1 MHNCF
6 KKKPP
11 LGGFFSI
18 DFNIEVQFLLIFF
31 FFLYSVYRIMT
42 INFRGGKMKR
52 QEKNEIYSIRKFKVG
67 VGSALIGLSFL
78 GATGL
83 VNDNFVTG
91 DILGIHSVYADEA
104 TPKPEGNVIARGEDG
119 VPWELYENGYLLF
132 KPEAGKDTL
141 TNNQGDATWKRE
153 HGEQIKHVG
162 FAGKVYAP
170 GDSSYLFSKYNNRS
184 TNRQFNPTT
193 FDTTNLDTR
202 KVTDMRFM
210 FTGVSE
216 LTSLDVTRFDTS
228 KVNDMRAMFSG
239 MSELTNLDVTNFDTR
254 NVTDMG
260 SMFGGLSELTA
271 LDVTHFDTSKV
282 TTMSGMFKGMSKLTT
297 LDVTHFDTREVM
309 YMSGMFEDMYELT
322 NLDVTRFNT
331 SNVKDMSVMFSG
343 LHALTALDV
352 THFNTSNVTDMSG
365 MFSGMSELTALD
377 VTHFDTSNVTDMTR
391 MFGGLHALTALD
403 VTRFDTRNVT
413 NMAGMFSDMSELTNL
428 DVTNFDTSK
437 LSYRGIGVIFNDMP
451 KLKELKLGNNLNADG
466 IGTIDKHFSRPIR
479 HAYGNQYTDKW
490 HKVNDKEHPYTVQD
504 WSDLYRSKPSGTA
517 GTWVRE
523 VAVQDATLEFEPGNG
538 EKIQPL
544 TFKAS
549 STPTLPKPTVD
560 KSGYK
565 FKGWTLQDGSEVNLS
580 SLPAG
585 SRTTLVGEWE
595 KVNNVTTRTVKIPVT
610 TVYEGDSNLDK
621 GKQTE
626 IPGQEGEKRIT
637 TTSIVTPIT
646 GELTN
651 PVEKEEITQAM
662 HPKVIKVGTKS
673 TKEVETIRSPK
684 QYVKDPEREKGQ
696 KDIVTEGTPGTKT
709 TTTTYKVNPNNG
721 EVTSHAGEPVTV
733 NSTPTI
739 VKVAAKDKVVT
750 TKIPSPKRYE
760 ADTTKDYDTQNV
772 ETKGTDGSDVSTTV
786 YTVNST
792 DGTITE
798 NTTKQHTDAIPTIV
812 KVGAKTKVE
821 TKIDDQGRTVT
832 ETTTYTV
839 NPDTGDVTPN
849 KTTSYGDKESTV
861 EKKVVPSPK
870 RYEKDATREKGDKD
884 IVIKGKDGEDQIT
897 TTYVVDPTT
906 GNITPNV
913 GEAVHTIE
921 PTETVIKVAAKDK
934 VDIITRD
941 GKKFKVTTT
950 YNVNSK
956 TGKITEDRTE
966 VELPKEED
974 PQDDAGVN
982 GNKLPDKVETI
993 KPEVVYEKDA
1003 TRDKGSENITIPGKD
1018 GQKVTPVTKEKD
1030 PQTGKLVEKLGEPK
1044 ITPATNTIVKVAAKD
1059 KVETFR
1065 HNGDTI
1071 ERTTR
1076 YTVNPETGEIT
1087 EETIEQLI
1095 SSNGNG
1101 VKPPV
1106 VENNDF
1112 SGGVSTEPLV
1122 NKTSDYKGVIAGNGL
1137 DNDGNAIE
1145 PPVVTIPEFS
1155 GGVNGDVDGN
1165 ALINEKPEFDLSTLK
1180 KPDLGTGLND
1190 FGPKKETKK
1199 DDLQFIPVN
1208 EEKPSNDFKRS
1219 EKPVSQLPNTAGGN
1233 NMAINALGALTLA
1246 SVLGFAVTKR
1256 KSEE

>member
-1 MHNCF
+1 
-6 KKKPP
+6 
-11 LGGFFSI
+11 
-18 DFNIEVQFLLIFF
+18 
-31 FFLYSVYRIMT
+31 MT

-141 TNNQGDATWKRE
+141 TNGYYSDWNLSSGGNPTWKTT
-153 HGEQIKHVG
+153 HAKQIKYIG
-162 FAGKVYAP
+162 FSNKVYAP
-170 GDSSYLFSKYNNRS
+170 TNSSYLFSRYSSNGDLNDYE
-184 TNRQFNPTT
+184 FDPIA
-193 FDTTNLDTR
+193 FDTTNLDTSN
-202 KVTDMRFM
+202 VTSMDFM
-210 FTGVSE
+210 FAS
-216 LTSLDVTRFDTS
+216 LYSITS
-228 KVNDMRAMFSG
+228 
-239 MSELTNLDVTNFDTR
+239 
-254 NVTDMG
+254 
-260 SMFGGLSELTA
+260 

-282 TTMSGMFKGMSKLTT
+282 N
-297 LDVTHFDTREVM
+297 
-309 YMSGMFEDMYELT
+309 YMSGMFYDDA
-322 NLDVTRFNT
+322 NIT
-331 SNVKDMSVMFSG
+331 SLN
-343 LHALTALDV
+343 
-352 THFNTSNVTDMSG
+352 
-365 MFSGMSELTALD
+365 
-377 VTHFDTSNVTDMTR
+377 
-391 MFGGLHALTALD
+391 
-403 VTRFDTRNVT
+403 
-413 NMAGMFSDMSELTNL
+413 
-428 DVTNFDTSK
+428 VTNFDTNKVQDMRHMFSGM
-437 LSYRGIGVIFNDMP
+437 LNITMLDLTHFDISAMIGVSGVSDIFSNMP
-451 KLKELKLGNNLNADG
+451 KLKELKLGDKFRYYG
-466 IGTIDKHFSRPIR
+466 IGTISPN

-490 HKVNDKEHPYTVQD
+490 YKVNDKEHPYSVQD
-504 WSDLYRSKPSGTA
+504 WAKLYKSDPSGTS

-523 VAVQDATLEFEPGNG
+523 VTVQDATLEFEPGNG

-560 KSGYK
+560 KLGYK

-585 SRTTLVGEWE
+585 SRTTLVGKWE

-637 TTSIVTPIT
+637 TTSTVTPIT
-646 GELTN
+646 GDLTN

-662 HPKVIKVGTKS
+662 RPKVIKVGTKP
-673 TKEVETIRSPK
+673 TKEVETIPSPK
-684 QYVKDPEREKGQ
+684 QYVKDSEREKGQ

-709 TTTTYKVNPNNG
+709 TTTTYTVNPDNG
-721 EVTSHAGEPVTV
+721 EVTSHVGESVTV
-733 NSTPTI
+733 NPTPTI
-739 VKVAAKDKVVT
+739 
-750 TKIPSPKRYE
+750 
-760 ADTTKDYDTQNV
+760 
-772 ETKGTDGSDVSTTV
+772 
-786 YTVNST
+786 
-792 DGTITE
+792 
-798 NTTKQHTDAIPTIV
+798 
-812 KVGAKTKVE
+812 
-821 TKIDDQGRTVT
+821 
-832 ETTTYTV
+832 
-839 NPDTGDVTPN
+839 
-849 KTTSYGDKESTV
+849 
-861 EKKVVPSPK
+861 
-870 RYEKDATREKGDKD
+870 
-884 IVIKGKDGEDQIT
+884 
-897 TTYVVDPTT
+897 
-906 GNITPNV
+906 
-913 GEAVHTIE
+913 
-921 PTETVIKVAAKDK
+921 IKVAAKDK
-934 VDIITRD
+934 VETVIRD
-941 GKKFKVTTT
+941 GKKFKVTTI
-950 YNVNSK
+950 YNVDSN
-956 TGKITEDRTE
+956 TGEITEDRTE

-982 GNKLPDKVETI
+982 GNNKLPDKVETI
-993 KPEVVYEKDA
+993 EPEVVYEKDA

-1030 PQTGKLVEKLGEPK
+1030 PQTGKLVDKLGEPK

-1059 KVETFR
+1059 KVETIR

-1087 EETIEQLI
+1087 EETTEQLI

-1137 DNDGNAIE
+1137 DNDGNAIK
-1145 PPVVTIPEFS
+1145 PPIATIPEFS

-1180 KPDLGTGLND
+1180 TPDLGTGLNY